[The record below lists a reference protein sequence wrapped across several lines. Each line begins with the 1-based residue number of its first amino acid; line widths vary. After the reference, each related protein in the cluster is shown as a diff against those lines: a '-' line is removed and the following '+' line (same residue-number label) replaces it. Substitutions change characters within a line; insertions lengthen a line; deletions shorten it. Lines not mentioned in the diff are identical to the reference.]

1 MSMRIVLAEEDH
13 EIQSC
18 YHVMA
23 ELRPHVM
30 ADEFLQRV
38 KRDRLILRTISLNK
52 RMIIEA
58 HHFTFEVKRLI

>member
-23 ELRPHVM
+23 ELRPHLM
-30 ADEFLQRV
+30 ADEFLPRV
-38 KRDRLILRTISLNK
+38 KRQAELADYKL
-52 RMIIEA
+52 A
-58 HHFTFEVKRLI
+58 YVWDGEVKTNDK